1 MSKGARELVTDR
13 VRKHRE
19 NMAKQGC
26 QRLEVMIG
34 RDVVEKMRALAKRRQ
49 CRLWQVVEAACEEYA
64 KAASN
69 EFL

>member
-1 MSKGARELVTDR
+1 MSTGAREVVSDR
-13 VRKHRE
+13 VRKHRA
-19 NMAKQGC
+19 NMSEQGC
-26 QRLEVMIG
+26 QRLEVTVG

-64 KAASN
+64 KAAGN